1 MPGGPPL
8 FAANLQ
14 VADANTGPGLISSDY
29 INAVDRQLQEE
40 KALGITAVM
49 VQVGFPAL
57 YAPFYGG
64 PEGLLPYQDFYQ
76 QVALAVRNAGLK
88 LIVENDVLLTGDI
101 SRGWGQTLTDFYASS
116 TFTGPG
122 LYRAGTDRELATQS
136 RQLYDL
142 VLRPGR
148 TGSDLH

>member
-14 VADANTGPGLISSDY
+14 VADANTGPVLISSDY

-101 SRGWGQTLTDFYASS
+101 SGGWGQTLTDFYASS
-116 TFTGPG
+116 TFTGPDGWANYMAARATGPHRGSGDATG
-122 LYRAGTDRELATQS
+122 LSGAGR
-136 RQLYDL
+136 
-142 VLRPGR
+142 R
-148 TGSDLH
+148 TRG